1 MWLEGE
7 CNLIIKEISLC
18 IQPQL
23 KFEFFDLL
31 VRVQFYCFEHTHT
44 ILEELRNGL
53 DQFSLIDLVL
63 LQCLLLI
70 ISQYYSYPLEGS
82 SLG

>member
-53 DQFSLIDLVL
+53 D
-63 LQCLLLI
+63 
-70 ISQYYSYPLEGS
+70 
-82 SLG
+82 